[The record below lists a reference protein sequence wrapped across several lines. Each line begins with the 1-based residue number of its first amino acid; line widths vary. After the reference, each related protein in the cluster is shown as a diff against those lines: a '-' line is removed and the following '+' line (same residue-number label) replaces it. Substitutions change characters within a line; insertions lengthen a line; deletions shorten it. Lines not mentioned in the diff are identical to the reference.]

1 MAKHLSL
8 ICVCFLS
15 ELAWVPFVAQRHPE
29 HSIWAA
35 EPMLLIVLAILL
47 IHPPLVRRPNFNLR
61 NLFVVELF
69 KRTDTDSI

>member
-8 ICVCFLS
+8 ICVCFLVGAG
-15 ELAWVPFVAQRHPE
+15 LGTFVAQRHPE

-47 IHPPLVRRPNFNLR
+47 IHPPLVRGPNFNLR